1 MIRNYFRM
9 IYITIEKII
18 IGNTHPAQYVLGRS
32 PEGPLKVLRS
42 RTYKRPSGESQGTNT
57 KIHDFMKKLF
67 FRSNSQIFKSSKR
80 GRPRDLY
87 GTQLQNVHGPNGG
100 ILRT

>member
-1 MIRNYFRM
+1 MIRNYFRV
-9 IYITIEKII
+9 IYITIQKII
-18 IGNTHPAQYVLGRS
+18 IGNTQPAHDVPGRS
-32 PEGPLKVLRS
+32 PESPLKVLTS
-42 RTYKRPSGESQGTNT
+42 GTYKGPWGDSQGTNT

-87 GTQLQNVHGPNGG
+87 GTQLRNVHGPNSG
-100 ILRT
+100 TF